1 MDKTQRTGKNGS
13 GGGMMERDHTFLDN
27 LERGMYFNKKSYS
40 DTELKT
46 FEEVQK
52 LLPHPILPGREEWT
66 ACYWY
71 ALKTLFKNQHVPTK
85 ESGYVSNFVD
95 AAFNE
100 NIFLWDTAFMT
111 MFCNLIHPYVPGIRS
126 LDNFYSRQF
135 DDGEIPREMVR
146 DTGKDFL
153 VWVNGYDKPLYSY
166 FHNHY
171 GHRRLKGQAPIP
183 YEEMYKPD
191 MGRVIEKNPYL
202 TLDNLNHP
210 ILAMAE
216 WESYCHT
223 KEIDRLKLVLEPLCR
238 YYAALK
244 YHLRHANGLY
254 VTDWASMDN
263 SPRNRYLGL
272 AIDTS
277 CEMVLFARNIL
288 DIMDELEKNG
298 MTVADGSLKSE
309 LREDIS
315 VLSERINSLMWN
327 DEDGF
332 YYDLTFDGDQTGMK
346 TIAAYWALVSGVAD
360 PRQARLLAEWL
371 NDRDTF
377 NRPHRVPVLAAN
389 EEGYD
394 PEGGYWK
401 GSVWAP
407 TNTMVVLGLEKNGY
421 HDLAR
426 EIGLNHLDAVSKVFT
441 STGTIWENYPADSI
455 TSGNSDKK
463 DFVGWSGMGPIMFLL
478 RYGIGL
484 RSDIKRDLLVWDISN
499 DILKDGPIGCKNYW
513 FFGITADF
521 MAHMDDKKLK
531 LEVNTSKPFEL
542 EILFNGKKRQY
553 HVDGRFEVIF
563 GDENEQL

>member
-1 MDKTQRTGKNGS
+1 
-13 GGGMMERDHTFLDN
+13 MERNYTFLDN
-27 LERGMYFNKKSYS
+27 LQRGMYFDKKSYY
-40 DTELKT
+40 DTELNT
-46 FEEVQK
+46 FEEVEPF
-52 LLPHPILPGREEWT
+52 LPEPILPGKTEWT

-71 ALKTLFKNQHVPTK
+71 ALKVLFTNQHVPTK

-111 MFCNLIHPYVPGIRS
+111 MFCNLLHPYVPGIRS
-126 LDNFYSRQF
+126 LDNFYKMQF

-210 ILAMAE
+210 ILALAE

-223 KEIDRLKLVLEPLCR
+223 KDAARLELVLEPLYR
-238 YYAALK
+238 YYSALK
-244 YHLRHANGLY
+244 YHLKHANGLY

-263 SPRNRYLGL
+263 SPRNKYLGL

-277 CEMVLFARNIL
+277 CEMVLFARNLL
-288 DIMDELEKNG
+288 DIMNVLDKSGLKASDEPRR
-298 MTVADGSLKSE
+298 SE
-309 LREDIS
+309 LSEDITE
-315 VLSERINSLMWN
+315 LSGRIDSLMWN

-332 YYDLTFDGDQTGMK
+332 YYDLTFEGKQTGMK
-346 TIAAYWALVSGVAD
+346 TIAAYWSLISKVAD
-360 PRQARLLAEWL
+360 KDKAGILTKWL
-371 NDRDTF
+371 NDKDTF
-377 NRPHRVPVLAAN
+377 NRIHRIPVLAAN

-421 HDLAR
+421 YELAR
-426 EIGLNHLDAVSKVFT
+426 EIGINHLDAVCKVF
-441 STGTIWENYPADSI
+441 SKTGTIWENYPADSI
-455 TSGNSDKK
+455 TSGNSDRM

-484 RSDIKRDLLVWDISN
+484 RTDIERDLLVWDISN

-521 MAHMDDKKLK
+521 MAQVDDRKLNI
-531 LEVNTSKPFEL
+531 EVKTSQPFEL
-542 EILFNGKKRQY
+542 EIIFNGTKRQY
-553 HVDGRFEVIF
+553 HVDGRLEATF
-563 GDENEQL
+563 GEENEQL

>member
-1 MDKTQRTGKNGS
+1 
-13 GGGMMERDHTFLDN
+13 MERNYDFLND
-27 LERGMYFNKKSYS
+27 LQRGMYFDKKSYS
-40 DTELKT
+40 DTELKP
-46 FEEVQK
+46 FEEVVGF
-52 LLPHPILPGREEWT
+52 LPEPILPGREEWT

-71 ALKTLFKNQHVPTK
+71 ALKILFTNQHVPTK

-135 DDGEIPREMVR
+135 DDGEIPRELVR

-153 VWVNGYDKPLYSY
+153 VWVNGFNMPLYSY

-171 GHRRLKGQAPIP
+171 GHRRLKGQAPVP

-210 ILAMAE
+210 ILALAE

-223 KEIDRLKLVLEPLCR
+223 KEINRLQLVLEPLYR

-288 DIMDELEKNG
+288 DIMSELEKHG
-298 MTVADGSLKSE
+298 MTDPDEERKAE

-315 VLSERINSLMWN
+315 ILSERINSLMWS
-327 DEDGF
+327 EKDGF
-332 YYDLTFDGDQTGMK
+332 YYDLTFDGKQTAMK

-360 PRQARLLAEWL
+360 KRQARLLAEWL

-377 NRPHRVPVLAAN
+377 NRRHRVPVLAAN

-407 TNTMVVLGLEKNGY
+407 TNTMVVLGLEKSGY

-426 EIGLNHLDAVSKVFT
+426 EIGLNHLDAVSKVFAK
-441 STGTIWENYPADSI
+441 TGTIWENYPADSI

-463 DFVGWSGMGPIMFLL
+463 DFVGWSGMGPIMFLM

-484 RSDIKRDLLVWDISN
+484 RTDIKRNILIWDISS
-499 DILKDGPIGCKNYW
+499 DLIREGRVGCRNYW
-513 FFGITADF
+513 FFGNAADF
-521 MAHMDDKKLK
+521 MADMDGGNLTIDVRTSEPFD
-531 LEVNTSKPFEL
+531 LEVRFRGIS
-542 EILFNGKKRQY
+542 RQF
-553 HVDGRFEVIF
+553 HVDGSLKAVI
-563 GDENEQL
+563 GEDNEQL

>member
-1 MDKTQRTGKNGS
+1 
-13 GGGMMERDHTFLDN
+13 MERNYTFLDN
-27 LERGMYFNKKSYS
+27 LQRGMYFDKKSYY
-40 DTELKT
+40 DTELNT
-46 FEEVQK
+46 FEEVK
-52 LLPHPILPGREEWT
+52 PFLPEPILPGRTEWT

-71 ALKTLFKNQHVPTK
+71 ALKVLFANQHVPTK

-111 MFCNLIHPYVPGIRS
+111 MFCNLLHPYVPGIRS
-126 LDNFYSRQF
+126 LDNFYKMQF

-210 ILAMAE
+210 ILALAE

-223 KEIDRLKLVLEPLCR
+223 KDAARLELVLEPLYR
-238 YYAALK
+238 YYSALK
-244 YHLRHANGLY
+244 YHLKHANGLY

-263 SPRNRYLGL
+263 SPRNKYLGL

-277 CEMVLFARNIL
+277 CEMVLFARNLL
-288 DIMDELEKNG
+288 DIMNVLDKSGLKASDEQRR
-298 MTVADGSLKSE
+298 SE
-309 LREDIS
+309 LSEDIRE
-315 VLSERINSLMWN
+315 LSGRIDSLMWN

-332 YYDLTFDGDQTGMK
+332 YYDLTFEGKQTGMK
-346 TIAAYWALVSGVAD
+346 TIAAYWSLISKVAD
-360 PRQARLLAEWL
+360 KDKAGILTKWL
-371 NDRDTF
+371 NDKDTF
-377 NRPHRVPVLAAN
+377 NRIHRVPVLAAN

-421 HDLAR
+421 YELAR
-426 EIGLNHLDAVSKVFT
+426 EIGINHIDAVCKVF
-441 STGTIWENYPADSI
+441 SKTGTIWENYPADSI
-455 TSGNSDKK
+455 TSGNSDRR

-484 RSDIKRDLLVWDISN
+484 RTDIERDLLVWDISN

-521 MAHMDDKKLK
+521 MVMADDHKLNI
-531 LEVNTSKPFEL
+531 EVKTSQPFEL
-542 EILFNGKKRQY
+542 EIIFNGKKRQY
-553 HVDGRFEVIF
+553 HVDGRLEATISE
-563 GDENEQL
+563 ENEQL